1 MTFAPPGQKSER
13 STKMIQHNEHF
24 VKIPKDLANINQKF
38 IAGLT
43 KRQAICFGIGI
54 LLGFPAFFIFNSL
67 IDLQAGCFALAIMA
81 GPAVFCGFYKKNG
94 IFLEQKMKLMFEFLK
109 KPKVRTYQSE
119 NTFEIIERN
128 MEYRKLQKIISRSE
142 KKGW

>member
-1 MTFAPPGQKSER
+1 MT
-13 STKMIQHNEHF
+13 QHNEHF

-54 LLGFPAFFIFNSL
+54 LLGFPAFFIFNTL

-81 GPAVFCGFYKKNG
+81 GPAIFCGFYKKNG
-94 IFLEQKMKLMFEFLK
+94 LYLEQKIKLMFDFLK

-119 NTFEIIERN
+119 NAFEMLERN
-128 MEYRKLQKIISRSE
+128 IEYKKLKKMLSQSE
-142 KKGW
+142 IKK